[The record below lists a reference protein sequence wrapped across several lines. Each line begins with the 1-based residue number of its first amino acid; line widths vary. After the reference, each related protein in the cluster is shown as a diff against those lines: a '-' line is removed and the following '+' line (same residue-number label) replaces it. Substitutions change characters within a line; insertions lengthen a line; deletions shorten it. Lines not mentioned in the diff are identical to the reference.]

1 MTIVLNKIY
10 PKLDLRRLI
19 VNRINVLVYTYKR
32 ELDIESIYFNTPIDG
47 IKFYK
52 LFPHYTE
59 TDFVSDWFSKRIS
72 GSTLLKI
79 LDCLKNRDFYGY
91 CRTTTNQLV
100 KITPRKKIKN
110 V

>member
-1 MTIVLNKIY
+1 MTIVLNKAY

-19 VNRINVLVYTYKR
+19 VNKINILVYSYLR
-32 ELDIESIYFNTPIDG
+32 ELDIESIWFNQPIDG

-59 TDFVSDWFSKRIS
+59 TDFVSDWYSNRIS
-72 GSTLLKI
+72 GNTLIKI
-79 LDCLKNRDFYGY
+79 LKCLKNRDFYGY
-91 CRTTTNQLV
+91 CRTTTNQMV
-100 KITPRKKIKN
+100 KIRPRKKIEN